1 MLFNHND
8 VLLKLFYIA
17 SINVILSLLEL
28 LQISIDLHYLIFL
41 HFMWQLVFLFNLQQY
56 QGIQWMVVVANV
68 TMYEMLFISFFII
81 KFRDK
86 IDIYVLYIHQNFKA
100 HAMLRLSFD
109 WIQIGLHDL
118 FRVFIYDKDTED
130 NYSFAF
136 NVICL
141 LHVNLMNYLQY
152 QFQK

>member
-1 MLFNHND
+1 MYSND
-8 VLLKLFYIA
+8 SKSIRTFANINWFIFFYFPSFHVTTCHFIQ
-17 SINVILSLLEL
+17 STTQRNTRNGNCCKCCDVWNVI
-28 LQISIDLHYLIFL
+28 H
-41 HFMWQLVFLFNLQQY
+41 FLFL
-56 QGIQWMVVVANV
+56 
-68 TMYEMLFISFFII
+68 I
-81 KFRDK
+81 KFLDK

-109 WIQIGLHDL
+109 WMQIGLHDL

-141 LHVNLMNYLQY
+141 LHVNLMNYL
-152 QFQK
+152 

>member
-1 MLFNHND
+1 MNGSCCKCYD
-8 VLLKLFYIA
+8 VW
-17 SINVILSLLEL
+17 NVI
-28 LQISIDLHYLIFL
+28 H
-41 HFMWQLVFLFNLQQY
+41 FLFL
-56 QGIQWMVVVANV
+56 
-68 TMYEMLFISFFII
+68 I
-81 KFRDK
+81 KFLDK

-141 LHVNLMNYLQY
+141 LHVNLMNYL
-152 QFQK
+152 

>member
-1 MLFNHND
+1 M
-8 VLLKLFYIA
+8 
-17 SINVILSLLEL
+17 
-28 LQISIDLHYLIFL
+28 QISIDSYCFIFL
-41 HFMWQLVFLFNLQQY
+41 HFMWQLVILFNLQHK
-56 QGIQWMVVVANV
+56 GIQGMVIVANV

-141 LHVNLMNYLQY
+141 LHVNLMNYLQIPKIKRSVNH
-152 QFQK
+152 FHCFIFNESKKI